1 MVYSKPVTDII
12 RARYSCRKYL
22 EQPIKE
28 QDRQALEHFMAAPQ
42 IGPFG
47 TQSRFALVAATEQDR
62 QALKGLATY
71 GIIKGAPG
79 FIIGAQKEQGKS
91 LEDFGYLME
100 RIILYA
106 TDIGLGTC
114 WMGGTFNKSRFARK
128 AEVGKDESVPA
139 AVAVGYIGGD
149 PQNDPIRR
157 RARGERRLAWEKL
170 FFDREF
176 GAPLTREAAGP
187 YLTPLEM
194 VQRGPSASNNQPW
207 RIVKD
212 GNVYHLYI
220 QRTAGYTHSPVAR
233 LIKLADM
240 QRIDAGIAMSH
251 FELVAGEAGL
261 EGKWEV
267 GEPGIARPDEL
278 TEYVASWVG

>member
-12 RARYSCRKYL
+12 RARYSCRRYS

-28 QDRQALEHFMAAPQ
+28 QDRQALEHFLAAPQ
-42 IGPFG
+42 VGPFG

-114 WMGGTFNKSRFARK
+114 WMGGTFRKSRFARK
-128 AEVGKDESVPA
+128 IALNKDESLPA
-139 AVAVGYIGGD
+139 ATPVGYIGGD
-149 PQNDPIRR
+149 PKDDVIRQ
-157 RARGERRLAWEKL
+157 RAGGARRLSWDKL
-170 FFDREF
+170 FFDAEF
-176 GAPLTREAAGP
+176 GAPLSREAAGL
-187 YLTPLEM
+187 YETPLEM
-194 VQRGPSASNNQPW
+194 VRLGPSASNKQPW
-207 RIVKD
+207 RVIKD

-220 QRTAGYTHSPVAR
+220 QRTPRYTQSAIV
-233 LIKLADM
+233 KLVKIADL
-240 QRIDAGIAMSH
+240 QRVDAGIAMSH
-251 FELVAGEAGL
+251 FEFTASEAGL
-261 EGKWEV
+261 EGKWEIR
-267 GEPGIARPDEL
+267 EPEIGKPDGL
-278 TEYVASWVG
+278 TEYIASWVG